1 MNAIRTKQ
9 SGFTMVELLVV
20 LVIIGILAAVATP
33 IFLGNTQKAKA
44 SEAVATMSLIRQAQ
58 RDYFINNNQYL
69 TSIQDISSTAPAGFD
84 IDTGMT
90 QYFGNS
96 AFRVVNVNQAS
107 APFTQLV
114 GEGQNQQASAPSAQD
129 YVIVA
134 NGANSNQCAAAA
146 TNGDNC
152 ALRQTDV
159 NAFRLEM
166 DNSGRTFV
174 SYDAGASWQRY

>member
-58 RDYFINNNQYL
+58 RDFFINNNNYI
-69 TSIQDISSTAPAGFD
+69 TSASDISKTLPNGFN

-90 QYFGNS
+90 QYFGND
-96 AFRVVNVNQAS
+96 AFKVVQAS
-107 APFTQLV
+107 SGESKAPFTQND
-114 GEGQNQQASAPSAQD
+114 GSGNNPTAPAAQD
-129 YVIVA
+129 FVIIA
-134 NGANSNQCAAAA
+134 DGGKSNSCASTA
-146 TNGDNC
+146 TSADNC
-152 ALRQTDV
+152 AIKQGDV
-159 NAFRLEM
+159 KEFLLEM
-166 DNSGRTFV
+166 DNSGRTYV
-174 SYDAGASWQRY
+174 SYDGGTNWQKY